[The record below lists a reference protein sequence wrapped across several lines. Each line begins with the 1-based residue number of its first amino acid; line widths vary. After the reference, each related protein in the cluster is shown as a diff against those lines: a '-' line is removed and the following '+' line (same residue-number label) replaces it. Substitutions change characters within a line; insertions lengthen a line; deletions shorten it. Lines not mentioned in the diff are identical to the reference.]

1 MFWKKKPSEEK
12 KSEGLRKGLEKT
24 RKGIFGRIGDLLRGA
39 NRLDDDLLEELEEI
53 LISSDVGVATS
64 MEIVEELREKALDQK
79 TFNPDDIRE
88 LIREHIAQILDE
100 ASAGQEQGIGSPHV
114 ILVVG
119 VNGTGKTTSI
129 GKLARRFVADGNSVL
144 LAAADTFRA
153 AAIEQLQIWAE
164 RSGAEIIKHKAQADP
179 AAVVYDALAA
189 AKARQTDV
197 VIIDT
202 AGRLHT
208 KHNLMNELDKI
219 RRITSREIEGA
230 PHEVLLVLDA
240 TTGQNGLVQ
249 AEEFMKFSGLSGIV
263 LAKLD
268 GTAKGGVV
276 LAITKK
282 LNLPIRYVGV
292 GERIEDLVDFDP
304 EEFAASL
311 FEEV

>member
-1 MFWKKKPSEEK
+1 MQRRSAAQPAQPVPQRGGQCELLLLDGGLQVGAQLLLQG
-12 KSEGLRKGLEKT
+12 EGPAV
-24 RKGIFGRIGDLLRGA
+24 FDLLFPVAQKAQFRAG
-39 NRLDDDLLEELEEI
+39 LDL
-53 LISSDVGVATS
+53 VQ
-64 MEIVEELREKALDQK
+64 MPQLREKALDQK
-79 TFNPDDIRE
+79 TFNPDDIRD
-88 LIREHIAQILDE
+88 LIREHVAQILEE
-100 ASAGQEQGIGSPHV
+100 AASEQEQRTGSPHV

-129 GKLARRFVADGNSVL
+129 GKLANRFVADGNIVL

-164 RSGAEIIKHKAQADP
+164 RSGADIIMHKAQADP

-189 AKARQTDV
+189 AKARQADV

-219 RRITSREIEGA
+219 RRITSREIDGA

-292 GERIEDLVDFDP
+292 GERIDDLIDFDP

-311 FEEV
+311 FEEE